1 MILITNSFKKYE
13 DEHFINK
20 DNRKM
25 KTLNEYLIN
34 YVGIVESMMREN
46 QLSQIL
52 QKIEKWNTVENW
64 MKYEKKNGGDIDEID
79 EDYFYTEM
87 VLCDRCVRTL
97 NRYLDYDIDEI
108 STNGKINLEILSDK
122 LTQELAEDY
131 SNGDL
136 DDLNEYFGDWEDYI
150 TIFEIAWGMVTKQ
163 PFFIEL

>member
-1 MILITNSFKKYE
+1 
-13 DEHFINK
+13 
-20 DNRKM
+20 M
-25 KTLNEYLIN
+25 KTLNEYLIS
-34 YVGIVESMMREN
+34 YVGIVESVMREN

-64 MKYEKKNGGDIDEID
+64 MKYEKKNGGDIVEID

-87 VLCDRCVRTL
+87 ALCDRCVTTL